1 MSSTVWRPPR
11 DHFQDANTI
20 RLIRRYSRARALE
33 TRGVTLLVQPSHI
46 VARSRLVT
54 WERRLAA
61 VALLLVILCAPAAAR
76 AAEPALYW
84 GAPAFVDLAEV
95 HALSCPSTSLCVG
108 VDDVGNVVASAS
120 PTEGAAA
127 WSVAKGVG
135 GTEPEPLGMAPNAL
149 DGVSCTTGVSPLC
162 VVVGEKGIF
171 TSTDPT
177 GGTNAWVLA
186 IGGAWHAVSCPS
198 ESLCIAGSGG
208 QIAISTDPAGGAGAW
223 HETPVKGAGLITGL
237 SCPSEHACVGV
248 DESGDVLTSED
259 PAGGEGAWSVT
270 HIGGGGLSSVSCAS
284 ASLCVAGGGSRVL
297 SSADPG
303 GGASAWVWQEGLRTA
318 GGSGQVACTSPSLC
332 VVSEL
337 DSGVA
342 ESIDPTGGGQAWSG
356 IGDLDGTEGI
366 ESVACTPESICF
378 AAGVAVV
385 VGVPAHTMTVS
396 LHGLGKG
403 EVDSS
408 PMVCPFGCTY
418 SGTVC
423 PYGCGGRSSNAFV
436 PTRVGAIACITSEKS
451 GGEPWG
457 NCSLS
462 YPSQDIVT
470 LTATPQSGSTF
481 TGWNGACSGA
491 SPTCEVPMS
500 AARVVSASFGIA
512 AASTTGP
519 PSGNPQPAQT
529 PLRLSHFTE
538 LHATWADQAISA
550 EKDKRSRHAPSGTIF
565 TFDLNRPASV
575 DLSVTRSASGHMHDG
590 KCVTHAHSSHT
601 KPQCASRKA
610 LGALH
615 LSGRAGIN
623 TVHFDGALGG
633 RRLTPGKYS
642 LRITA
647 TASGEHT
654 TAGPLSF
661 TIVRA

>member
-1 MSSTVWRPPR
+1 MLRRHLGTV
-11 DHFQDANTI
+11 A
-20 RLIRRYSRARALE
+20 
-33 TRGVTLLVQPSHI
+33 VLLV
-46 VARSRLVT
+46 VLG
-54 WERRLAA
+54 
-61 VALLLVILCAPAAAR
+61 APAAAR

-84 GAPAFVDLAEV
+84 GAPAFVDLANV
-95 HALSCPSTSLCVG
+95 QALSCPSTSLCVG

-120 PTEGAAA
+120 PTDGAAA

-149 DGVSCTTGVSPLC
+149 DGVSCTTGASTLC
-162 VVVGEKGIF
+162 VVVGEKGIY

-177 GGTNAWVLA
+177 GGANAWVLA

-198 ESLCIAGSGG
+198 ESLCIAGSSG

-223 HETPVKGAGLITGL
+223 HETPVKGTGSITGL

-248 DESGDVLTSED
+248 DESSNILTSED
-259 PAGGEGAWSVT
+259 PVGGEGAWSVT

-284 ASLCVAGGGSRVL
+284 ASLCVAGGDSRVL

-303 GGASAWVWQEGLRTA
+303 GGASAWVSQEGLRSA
-318 GGSGQVACTSPSLC
+318 GGSGQVACTSLSLC

-337 DSGVA
+337 DSGVS

-366 ESVACTPESICF
+366 DSVACTRESVCF

-385 VGVPAHTMTVS
+385 VGVPAHTMTVA
-396 LHGLGKG
+396 LHGPGNG

-408 PMVCPFGCTY
+408 PMACPFGCTY

-423 PYGCGGRSSNAFV
+423 PYGCGGRSSNAVV
-436 PTRVGAIACITSEKS
+436 PARMRAIACITSEES
-451 GGEPWG
+451 GGEPRG

-462 YPSQDIVT
+462 YPVQDIVT

-481 TGWNGACSGA
+481 TGWSGACSGA

-500 AARVVSASFGIA
+500 AAPVVSASFGVA
-512 AASTTGP
+512 AASTGL
-519 PSGNPQPAQT
+519 PSGKPQPAQT
-529 PLRLSHFTE
+529 PIRLSHFTE
-538 LHATWADQAISA
+538 LHTTWTDQAISA
-550 EKDKRSRHAPSGTIF
+550 EKDKRIHHSPHFGTSF
-565 TFDLNRPASV
+565 TFDLNRAASV
-575 DLSVTRSASGHMHDG
+575 DISFARSASGHMRNG
-590 KCVTHAHSSHT
+590 KCVTHARSGPA
-601 KPQCASRKA
+601 KRLCASRQA

-615 LSGRAGIN
+615 LSGHAGIN

-642 LRITA
+642 LRLTA

-654 TAGPLSF
+654 TAGPLTF